1 MALVINDE
9 QQMLVDAAS
18 EFFNAKA
25 STKAFREL
33 RGSDRAMD
41 PAVWQELVDFGWLA
55 IIVPEPLDGLDF
67 GMSALG
73 LLAIEAGKNLSVSP
87 LFSSAALGVNALLQC
102 AASPVRDDLIQS
114 IASGQTLVA
123 LAFNEANHFAPDN
136 IALSATKTEKGFV
149 LNGSK
154 AFVAEASYA
163 DKLLVVAQ
171 YESDL
176 QLFVVAAETDGV
188 TRHKLELMD
197 RRDYANIEFSDVQVE
212 ATQKLDWQS
221 DSSSEE
227 AVASMTNVGA
237 LMAAAEM
244 YGCIV
249 ESFERTR
256 VYLIDREQFGRKI
269 GSFQAVR
276 HRAALMY
283 TQIELLKSVLLDAL
297 HAVETNRKDASLA
310 VSHVKTLANQTGR
323 LVTQEAIQLHGGI
336 GITDELD
343 IGLFYKRVRV
353 LQSAYGDSNYHKD
366 RFATLNAY

>member
-1 MALVINDE
+1 MALVLNDE
-9 QQMLVDAAS
+9 QQMLVEAAS

-33 RGSDRAMD
+33 RASDRAMD
-41 PAVWQELVDFGWLA
+41 PVLWQELVDFGWPA
-55 IIVPEPLDGLDF
+55 IIVPEQLDGLDF

-102 AASPVRDDLIQS
+102 TASPARDDLIQS

-123 LAFNEANHFAPDN
+123 LAFNEANHFAPNN

-149 LNGSK
+149 LNGNK

-163 DKLLVVAQ
+163 DKLLVVARH
-171 YESDL
+171 ESDL
-176 QLFVVAAETDGV
+176 QLFVVASDTDGV
-188 TRHKLELMD
+188 TRQKLELMD
-197 RRDYANIEFSDVQVE
+197 RRDYANIEFSDIQIE
-212 ATQKLDWQS
+212 PSLKLDWQADNSS
-221 DSSSEE
+221 D

-366 RFATLNAY
+366 RFATLSAY